1 MCLDQGETVMW
12 TLLIISTVVGL
23 EEPKVTRYAE
33 FTTRIECQQEWNNVT
48 SEFTQDEKAFC
59 TNE

>member
-1 MCLDQGETVMW
+1 MW

-23 EEPKVTRYAE
+23 EEPKITY
-33 FTTRIECQQEWNNVT
+33 WNSYETQKKCLLERAVLT
-48 SEFTQDEKAFC
+48 STFTQGEKAFC